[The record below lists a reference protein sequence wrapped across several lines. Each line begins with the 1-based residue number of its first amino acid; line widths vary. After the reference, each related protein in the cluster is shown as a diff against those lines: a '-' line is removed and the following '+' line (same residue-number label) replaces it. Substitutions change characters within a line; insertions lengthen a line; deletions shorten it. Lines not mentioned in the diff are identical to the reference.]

1 MESHLKKFEEEKVRQ
16 ESIAEKAKREEL
28 EAKDKMRQEI
38 RRA

>member
-16 ESIAEKAKREEL
+16 ESIAKKAHLDEVD
-28 EAKDKMRQEI
+28 AKDKMRQEI